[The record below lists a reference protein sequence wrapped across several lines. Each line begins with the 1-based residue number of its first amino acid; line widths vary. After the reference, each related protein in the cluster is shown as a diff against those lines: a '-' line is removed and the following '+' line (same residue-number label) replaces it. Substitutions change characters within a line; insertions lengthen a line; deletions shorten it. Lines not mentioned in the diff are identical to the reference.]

1 MHRVVHHARP
11 VRWKRATAGLPE
23 GGTEQLTDALHIFP
37 STCLR
42 LFSILIRTEG
52 RQFNTAAGLPESSWD
67 VLCAAFHVDNFAT
80 ILTCAEVCPAPR
92 VSIAAAGC
100 KGCVRCG
107 LKACARHRLLIIA
120 RSCCKLSTN
129 IPNLLYLHS
138 PEVMTRLHASG
149 CSPCSRRSLE
159 KRHCQSSRG
168 RQFPSCERNNIKSG
182 LLERGCSLHV
192 GS

>member
-129 IPNLLYLHS
+129 IPNLPAL
-138 PEVMTRLHASG
+138 SG
-149 CSPCSRRSLE
+149 SHDAPACIGLFTVLAPFAGKAPLSV
-159 KRHCQSSRG
+159 
-168 RQFPSCERNNIKSG
+168 FPGAAVPKLRAEQ
-182 LLERGCSLHV
+182 HQV
-192 GS
+192 GSSGKGLFAARGFVK